1 MLKQGDVAPEFTVK
15 DHTGKT
21 HRLSDYRGK
30 NVVLWFYPK
39 ADTPGCTAEGCSFR
53 DHKAQYEQKGTVI
66 LGISFDT
73 PEENQAFA
81 KKFDFNFP
89 LLCDVDRTVG
99 LAYGAAD
106 DAKAANA
113 RRVGVV
119 IGPDGKVKEWH
130 AKVDARAFPQEAL
143 SRLQ

>member
-1 MLKQGDVAPEFTVK
+1 MPLGRRRFVTVV
-15 DHTGKT
+15 HLEPLLNGGAGRVSSFLVTASEGGRPAALHST
-21 HRLSDYRGK
+21 HRPSGARL
-30 NVVLWFYPK
+30 P
-39 ADTPGCTAEGCSFR
+39 
-53 DHKAQYEQKGTVI
+53 
-66 LGISFDT
+66 SFDT

-89 LLCDVDRTVG
+89 LLCDVDRKVG

-106 DAKAANA
+106 DASAANA

>member
-1 MLKQGDVAPEFTVK
+1 MLKQGDVAPEFTVQ
-15 DHTGKT
+15 DSVGKT

-53 DHKAQYEQKGTVI
+53 DHKTQYEAKGTVI

-73 PEENQAFA
+73 PEENQAFSQ
-81 KKFDFNFP
+81 KFGFNFP
-89 LLCDVDRTVG
+89 LLSDVDRKVG

-106 DAKAANA
+106 DASAANA

-119 IGPDGKVKEWH
+119 IGPDGRIKEWH